1 MMKYATLVLAFAVVL
16 FTPAVARA
24 HDHDRDRDRD
34 KSCKSDNDK
43 EKDCGKSTKVPEP
56 SDFLLL
62 SSGLASLSA
71 LSFFRR
77 KRQS

>member
-1 MMKYATLVLAFAVVL
+1 MTKYAALVLGFAVML

-24 HDHDRDRDRD
+24 HDDDRNRDRD
-34 KSCKSDNDK
+34 KGCKSDDDK
-43 EKDCGKSTKVPEP
+43 GKDCGKSTKVPEP

-77 KRQS
+77 KRQN